1 MRTRSLRSIV
11 RTWLRRW
18 SLATASA
25 SSRAAATASDQR
37 RSQVR
42 TVDRS
47 ERVRTYNFPEN
58 RISDHRVGYKAYN
71 LDQVVDGDLDAVI
84 DALTAAHTAELLAA
98 GS

>member
-1 MRTRSLRSIV
+1 VLRA
-11 RTWLRRW
+11 RLQA
-18 SLATASA
+18 LADEKAQQEASE
-25 SSRAAATASDQR
+25 QR

-58 RISDHRVGYKAYN
+58 RISDHRVNYKAYN
-71 LDQVVDGDLDAVI
+71 LDAVLDGDLDGVL
-84 DALTAAHTAELLAA
+84 DALIEADRELRLR